1 MLQAVSVRQ
10 EMIQILAVDRN
21 MDQEKAETLVEELRR
36 TMVEGK
42 GVENIR
48 TTRTN
53 VLSVIQLVRTAVDLN
68 LISVPDA

>member
-1 MLQAVSVRQ
+1 MVQAVSVRQ
-10 EMIQILAVDRN
+10 EMIQILAVARN

-53 VLSVIQLVRTAVDLN
+53 VLSVIQLVRTAVDLKQ
-68 LISVPDA
+68 ISVPDA